1 MPIPEKTSA
10 EAFERYIGAKCL
22 RVGRGKAWHNIKA
35 WILAPPRT
43 AAMVPLP
50 SVSEPSIAWAI
61 SGEAE
66 FQEREKGKPW
76 ITHQIKKGSFFLSA
90 AARVASLS

>member
-1 MPIPEKTSA
+1 
-10 EAFERYIGAKCL
+10 
-22 RVGRGKAWHNIKA
+22 
-35 WILAPPRT
+35 
-43 AAMVPLP
+43 MVPLP
-50 SVSEPSIAWAI
+50 SVSEPSIAWTI

-76 ITHQIKKGSFFLSA
+76 ITHQTKNGSFFLSA